1 MTNFAQFFYMFS
13 EIMNNLKNIKA
24 HICMFLACLIWGLM
38 APIGKD
44 ALMNGISGLDLV
56 AFRVVGGAVLFWLTS
71 FFTKKEEVSSH
82 DMLMLFFAS
91 MLCLVFN
98 QCCYTI
104 GLSLTSPINASI
116 VTTTLPII
124 TMILAAIFLHEPVTS
139 KKVLGI
145 FCGAIGALLLILGS
159 AAAINSKAGDIR
171 GDMLCLL
178 SQLSFATY
186 LAIFKHLIQRYNIIT
201 LNKWIFTY
209 ASIIIISISFKQ
221 VSALPWSSITLKTWL
236 EVGFVVVCATFVA
249 YILMMTGQKLL
260 RPTVVS
266 MYNYIQPI
274 VACIVSVIAG
284 LAVFGLSQGVAIV
297 LVFIGVYLVTI
308 SKSREQILKENSP
321 KNDD

>member
-139 KKVLGI
+139 KKVMGI
-145 FCGAIGALLLILGS
+145 FCGAIGALMLIIGSMS
-159 AAAINSKAGDIR
+159 AASAKAGDIR
-171 GDMLCLL
+171 GDLLCLL
-178 SQLSFATY
+178 AQLSFACY
-186 LAIFKHLIQRYNIIT
+186 LAIFKHLIQRYSVIT
-201 LNKWIFTY
+201 IEKWMFIY
-209 ASIIIISISFKQ
+209 AAIIIIPLSYHHVASLVWTSIS
-221 VSALPWSSITLKTWL
+221 IKTWA
-236 EVGFVVVCATFVA
+236 ETAFVVLGGTFLA
-249 YILMMTGQKLL
+249 YILMMIGQKVL

-266 MYNYIQPI
+266 MYNYVQPI
-274 VACIVSVIAG
+274 VACVVSVIAG
-284 LAVFGLSQGVAIV
+284 LGIFGVGQATAVL
-297 LVFIGVYLVTI
+297 LVFLGVYLVTK
-308 SKSREQILKENSP
+308 SKSRADLLKENA
-321 KNDD
+321 KED